1 MNPLGITVNPAHPL
15 PLWPHPTATSRQ
27 KRANVFLFT
36 CLEGG
41 KTFPA
46 PASWPALLQGVMA
59 SNWVWFTLV
68 SSFRHLLQVAN
79 ICVGRIFPFS
89 LLLSLFFFCSSQ
101 MQIFSPGTWWNVAG
115 ACGTWQL
122 LQPPNFLFGVA
133 TKWRLRNY
141 IIGNWWFA
149 CTVLLTRKLSAFF
162 VRGVAHY
169 LDRKNMPTLMSWA

>member
-15 PLWPHPTATSRQ
+15 PLWPHPTPTSRQ
-27 KRANVFLFT
+27 KRANVSLFT

-46 PASWPALLQGVMA
+46 PARCPALLQGVMA

-89 LLLSLFFFCSSQ
+89 LLLSLFFFLLQSNANFLAWHVMKCCRR
-101 MQIFSPGTWWNVAG
+101 MWNVAAASTTELSLWG
-115 ACGTWQL
+115 CYKMTFTKLHYWKLMVCLHCAFNSEIVCIFCKGCTTLHRQKTCQL
-122 LQPPNFLFGVA
+122 
-133 TKWRLRNY
+133 
-141 IIGNWWFA
+141 
-149 CTVLLTRKLSAFF
+149 
-162 VRGVAHY
+162 
-169 LDRKNMPTLMSWA
+169 